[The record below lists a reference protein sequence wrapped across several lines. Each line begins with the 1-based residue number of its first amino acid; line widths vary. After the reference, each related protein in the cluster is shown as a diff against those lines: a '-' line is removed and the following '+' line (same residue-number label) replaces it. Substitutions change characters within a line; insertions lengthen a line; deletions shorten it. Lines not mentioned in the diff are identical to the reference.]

1 MDFKN
6 KYLVITLRSLL
17 GLALVACGIMGL
29 IMGPPPAEMLSE
41 AGAASFAGM
50 QALGILKV
58 IAVVEIIA
66 GLMLLSGRM
75 PALGAI
81 LAAPIIVVMVVYHI
95 AKEPATIVPSLVLAL
110 LNAYMGYVYWAKFK
124 PLFTK

>member
-17 GLALVACGIMGL
+17 GLALVASGILGLFMGS
-29 IMGPPPAEMLSE
+29 PPAEMLT
-41 AGAASFAGM
+41 APAAAAFAGM
-50 QALGILKV
+50 EALGVLKV
-58 IAVVEIIA
+58 IALMELVS
-66 GLMLLSGRM
+66 GLMLLSGQM

-95 AKEPATIVPSLVLAL
+95 AREPATIVPSLVLAL
-110 LNAYMGYVYWAKFK
+110 LNAYMGYVYWPKYK
-124 PLFTK
+124 PLFHK